1 MARQITTKG
10 NGFKLMMMM
19 SMMMGMMM
27 MVMILIMMM
36 LITMMMARMCLVA
49 MCLVNLTYSP
59 PRVGRKR
66 PCKAKLL

>member
-1 MARQITTKG
+1 
-10 NGFKLMMMM
+10 
-19 SMMMGMMM
+19 
-27 MVMILIMMM
+27 MMM

-59 PRVGRKR
+59 PIVGRKR

>member
-19 SMMMGMMM
+19 MMMSMMMM

-36 LITMMMARMCLVA
+36 MSTLMMARIV
-49 MCLVNLTYSP
+49 
-59 PRVGRKR
+59 PRCDLSGQAYASERR
-66 PCKAKLL
+66 PQAALQAKLE